1 MVIREEEEIP
11 SWSQY
16 LKTARAVC
24 ENVANM
30 VESQMISSA
39 GKNWWGSLLLR
50 VICITMLQRE
60 RN

>member
-39 GKNWWGSLLLR
+39 GKN
-50 VICITMLQRE
+50 
-60 RN
+60 